1 MADVPGVA
9 GSMEHTPASDA
20 GTYES
25 RRHLLRPVTADTFTG
40 LAISDLRAYADGK
53 LAEGVFTLTNGTAAN
68 MPIAAKTVFA
78 TGLDLAPS
86 QTYTVHE
93 WGADNVLTLEVN
105 DTGKSLDFTT
115 LIEIPASS
123 SITFY
128 VVANDAA

>member
-1 MADVPGVA
+1 MSDIPGVA
-9 GSMEHTPASDA
+9 GSVEQAPASDA

-25 RRHLLRPVTADTFTG
+25 RRHLLKPVTVDTFKG
-40 LAISDLRAYADGK
+40 LVISNLRAYADGK

-93 WGADNVLTLEVN
+93 WGIDNALTLEVN
-105 DTGKSLDFTT
+105 GTGKSVNFTT
-115 LIEIPASS
+115 GVEIPASAS
-123 SITFY
+123 LTFY
-128 VVANDAA
+128 VVANDGA